1 MATGVC
7 VICWSDFGESP
18 ILCSDPACDNP
29 ICTVCLSQVIDL
41 SLKESILPVCPING
55 CNGYFDYKILAPQ
68 DLRKYGRAC
77 LQYFDKQKDDIVSF
91 RVAKNDIISKIR
103 KERVEYLVKNFPKGI
118 YLIAKICTPSKLAR
132 INTKKYLNTSI
143 TNPRKCM
150 NTGCQGLL
158 NEKLVCSFCS
168 TKFCKECEKRIR
180 EGHICNS
187 DDKASI
193 ELLNDTR
200 KCPNCNAAIHKTEGC
215 NFMTCSACE
224 QKFTYNDGKVS
235 KHGSHNA
242 AIVLTNPNPTVFGMS
257 EYISKTSNPN
267 LYKRLIMEIESSNTS
282 KPTDTIILRVL
293 KKYRM
298 GENVEKSYM
307 DMVKAFDKYSRVAMR
322 YRRYISHLN
331 EIETNLVRG
340 ELTLDLLNTIHA
352 IYYK

>member
-1 MATGVC
+1 METSVC
-7 VICWSDFGESP
+7 VICWSDFVNTP
-18 ILCSDPACDNP
+18 ILCSDLACDNP

-41 SLKESILPVCPING
+41 SLKDAILPVCPIKECKG
-55 CNGYFDYKILAPQ
+55 CFDYKILAPQ
-68 DLRKYGRAC
+68 DLSKYGKAC
-77 LQYFDKQKDDIVSF
+77 LLYFDKQKDGVVSF

-103 KERVEYLVKNFPKGI
+103 KERVEYIVKNFPKGI

-132 INTKKYLNTSI
+132 INTKKYLNTSS

-158 NEKLVCSFCS
+158 NDELVCSFCS
-168 TKFCKECEKRIR
+168 TKFCKDCEKRIL
-180 EGHICNS
+180 EGHVCKA

-193 ELLNDTR
+193 QMLNDTR
-200 KCPNCNAAIHKTEGC
+200 KCPNCNIAIYRSEGC
-215 NFMTCSACE
+215 DFMTCASCNCR
-224 QKFTYNDGKVS
+224 FTYSDGKLS
-235 KHGSHNA
+235 RGGSHNA
-242 AIVLTNPNPTVFGMS
+242 PIILTNPNPTIFGMS
-257 EYISKTSNPN
+257 EYISKTSNPD
-267 LYKRLIMEIESSNTS
+267 LYKRLIMEIEAINIA
-282 KPTDTIILRVL
+282 KPTDAVILMVL